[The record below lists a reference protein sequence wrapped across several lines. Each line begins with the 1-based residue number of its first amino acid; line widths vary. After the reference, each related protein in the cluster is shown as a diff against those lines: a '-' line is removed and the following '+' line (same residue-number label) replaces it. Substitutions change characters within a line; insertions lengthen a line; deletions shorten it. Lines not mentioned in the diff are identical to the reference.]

1 MANRTASI
9 VVRGTVDGKR
19 VNWSLKRAKQQ
30 GLIGSYWVK
39 WRKGDN
45 QTWDGPHKDEWTA
58 KAAKA
63 KREREFK
70 LIALGVPVSV
80 TTSDVTLTDAIAAFI
95 LERTASQDA
104 SSVRRW
110 KWELN
115 RFATITGKT
124 YLRDIE
130 REDVFEYW
138 NSFKADGAKPRTIHN
153 RIQSLLTFLKNW
165 GITGLLKTGEL
176 PAFDEKDVDY
186 YTALLSK
193 LAF

>member
-9 VVRGTVDGKR
+9 VVRGTVNGKR

-30 GLIGSYWVK
+30 GLTGSYWIK

-80 TTSDVTLTDAIAAFI
+80 TTSDVTLAEAITAFVLEHTAAFFP
-95 LERTASQDA
+95 AC
-104 SSVRRW
+104 
-110 KWELN
+110 ELS
-115 RFATITGKT
+115 R
-124 YLRDIE
+124 
-130 REDVFEYW
+130 
-138 NSFKADGAKPRTIHN
+138 H
-153 RIQSLLTFLKNW
+153 
-165 GITGLLKTGEL
+165 
-176 PAFDEKDVDY
+176 
-186 YTALLSK
+186 
-193 LAF
+193 